1 MLKTVIAGIEFKNPV
16 MTASG
21 TFGRENAALT
31 DVSKL
36 GAVIPKSVTFEAKTG
51 NRPPRVCE
59 TRAGMLD
66 SIGLENN
73 GIEYFMSEE
82 VPFWTGLGATVV
94 ASIAGETREEFV
106 LAAEALN
113 DADGIAALELNISC
127 PNVDRGGVQFG
138 CKPAM
143 AAEVTAVV
151 RNVSRYPV
159 FVKLTPNVTSI
170 VDIAKAV
177 EAAGADAISL
187 INTILG
193 MSIDIET
200 GRPILGRAVGGL
212 SGPAIKPVAVRM
224 VYEAAGA
231 VSIPVIGMGGITTAE
246 DAVEFMMAGAAAVQ
260 VGTASFV
267 NPRAAEDITSGLK
280 KYAEANGYSAISQ
293 IVGKARQ

>member
-1 MLKTVIAGIEFKNPV
+1 MLETLIAGIKFKNPV

-21 TFGRENAALT
+21 TFGRENAELT
-31 DVSKL
+31 DVSKI
-36 GAVIPKSVTFEAKTG
+36 GAVIPKSVTFGAKIG
-51 NRPPRVCE
+51 NKPPRICE
-59 TRAGMLD
+59 TRAGMLN

-73 GIEYFMSEE
+73 GIDYYIKEE
-82 VPFWTGLGATVV
+82 VPFWQSRGATIV
-94 ASIAGETREEFV
+94 ASIAGESRDEFIA
-106 LAAEALN
+106 AAEALN
-113 DADGIAALELNISC
+113 DADGIAALEINISC

-143 AAEVTAVV
+143 AAEVTRAVKT
-151 RNVSRYPV
+151 VSKYPI

-170 VDIAKAV
+170 ADIAKAV

-193 MSIDIET
+193 MSIDINT
-200 GRPILGRAVGGL
+200 GQPILGRGVGGL

-231 VSIPVIGMGGITTAE
+231 VSIPIIGMGGIMSAE
-246 DAVEFMMAGAAAVQ
+246 DAVEFMMAGATAVQ

-267 NPRAAEDITSGLK
+267 NPKAAEEIAAGLGK
-280 KYAEANGYSAISQ
+280 FAVDNGYDRIGQ
-293 IVGKARQ
+293 IIGKARA